1 MEKVFT
7 IGGSGVPE
15 LIMETWCDVHITH
28 GGYGSVKVAIFNDDG
43 TFDVHQKGNQV
54 FITQKGV
61 KGSGGVSI
69 NTVFSGGRLVQS
81 QVVSGRGATIV
92 GGGVVITGASGDVI
106 INGKRINLDDIAGED
121 VPPTPRIHVVIPNG
135 SILDGTF
142 GGIGDV
148 KVEPVLSQ
156 AYINASTSAS
166 VIVQVE
172 GAMNVHASSSG
183 EIGAKL
189 NGSLNAQASSS
200 GRVVVTG
207 MFSDVNASASSSG
220 LIETTGH
227 CNGDYIAD
235 ASSSGSVRHSGGVD
249 GRVRP
254 RESSSG
260 RVSVR

>member
-1 MEKVFT
+1 MEKTFT

-15 LIMETWCDVHITH
+15 LIMETWCDVRITH
-28 GGYGSVKVAIFNDDG
+28 GGYGRVKVAVFNDDG
-43 TFDVHQKGNQV
+43 TFDISQKGNQV
-54 FITQKGV
+54 YITQKGA

-69 NTVFSGGRLVQS
+69 NTVFNGGRLVQS

-92 GGGVVITGASGDVI
+92 TGGTIITGASGTVI

-121 VPPTPRIHVVIPNG
+121 APPAPHIHVEIPNG

-142 GGIGDV
+142 SGIGDV
-148 KVEPVLSQ
+148 KVEPILSQ

-166 VIVQVE
+166 VMVWVE
-172 GAMNVHASSSG
+172 GSLKVHASSSG
-183 EIGAKL
+183 DVGAKL

-207 MFSDVNASASSSG
+207 TFTDVDASASSSG
-220 LIETTGH
+220 SVETIWY
-227 CNGDYIAD
+227 CNGDYNAD
-235 ASSSGSVRHSGGVD
+235 ASSSGSVRHSGGVA

-260 RVSVR
+260 RVLVR